1 MSEDDSRNPRKVRRI
16 SRACDYCH
24 HRSIRCKPGLKE
36 DDPRCQ
42 NCADF
47 EQPCTFNRPVKRRGK
62 GRSSNANADATPEKN
77 NNNNKDNK
85 GSNDN
90 NNNNNTA
97 ASSSRSPGIEE
108 HTRAQL
114 SSAYNTDTPP
124 SATGSRSS
132 NRPPSTLPTS
142 DTTWRPPQVASQAV
156 IMDLVEIY
164 FEVVYPM

>member
-62 GRSSNANADATPEKN
+62 GRSSNVNTDPSAKKTNLNDN
-77 NNNNKDNK
+77 NDN
-85 GSNDN
+85 NDN
-90 NNNNNTA
+90 NNNNTTA
-97 ASSSRSPGIEE
+97 ASSSRSPVVEE
-108 HTRAQL
+108 NTKAQL
-114 SSAYNTDTPP
+114 SSSYNTDTPP

-132 NRPPSTLPTS
+132 QLPSSNLPST